1 MSMKEMYDFSVLREL
16 RKRENLNIADVSERS
31 GVSASV
37 ISKLERNQTTA
48 ELDTLYKLSRVFG
61 INTADLITLAET
73 RMAHRTSAS
82 RHVSDGFVFN
92 EITYGNIRCLYGRAP
107 KGAKVSRPHLH
118 RDDYELCWVI
128 KGTVTFYLP
137 NENFEL
143 STGEA
148 VQFDALL
155 EHTYEAQEDSEIIIL
170 HIRKEKRF

>member
-1 MSMKEMYDFSVLREL
+1 MALKEMYDFSVLREL

-73 RMAHRTSAS
+73 RMAHRTFAS
-82 RHVSDGFVFN
+82 KHVSDGFTFS
-92 EITYGNIRCLYGRAP
+92 EITYGNIRCLHGKAP
-107 KGAKVSRPHLH
+107 RGAKVSRPHLH
-118 RDDYELCWVI
+118 RDDYELCWVV
-128 KGTVTFYLP
+128 KGAVTFYLP
-137 NENFEL
+137 GEKLEL
-143 STGEA
+143 KTGEA

-155 EHTYEAQEDSEIIIL
+155 EHTYEAMEDSEIVIV